1 MTWFHHHR
9 LKLNAEIVPTG
20 LHWSHSYHTI
30 SYWTLKPNS
39 KKGLFHFV
47 SLIFLPSHVRENLP
61 KCSLQ
66 RELLHLGQTSPTVWC
81 PLQMCWVLRSKKPV
95 QPRTSSCNPC
105 LSSLSTL
112 ATPFENSDEQQILRF
127 SYFFM
132 FRVRDSFR
140 ASAKEGCP
148 FETSKWWNGP
158 GMLCPQK
165 GWFHSRVCMT
175 SQFDVIWHGIWMHRC
190 TWFILKPCF
199 QQLKRWC
206 SSLNTVACSLQISRS
221 IEFCPT

>member
-39 KKGLFHFV
+39 KVGLFHSSFCHQ
-47 SLIFLPSHVRENLP
+47 HVRENLP

-66 RELLHLGQTSPTVWC
+66 RDCFTLANLSPTVWC

-105 LSSLSTL
+105 LRSLSTL
-112 ATPFENSDEQQILRF
+112 ATPFENSDEQQIIRSCGFHIF
-127 SYFFM
+127 SCSGLEI
-132 FRVRDSFR
+132 DR